1 MDAVK
6 SNDYFFFQE
15 LPASTSTKSAVD
27 ESGHIRSYASLG
39 AETEQ
44 RVRQFEMETR
54 AMLTRDGRSPN
65 PTGVAA
71 SAFSFNRPIST
82 SAAGGLPTSE
92 EERLRFEKLKVE
104 AELRKAKDDME
115 NEDFY
120 DQLADN
126 PSSKIELDSS

>member
-1 MDAVK
+1 M
-6 SNDYFFFQE
+6 
-15 LPASTSTKSAVD
+15 D

-71 SAFSFNRPIST
+71 SAFAFNRPG
-82 SAAGGLPTSE
+82 SASSSGLPRSE